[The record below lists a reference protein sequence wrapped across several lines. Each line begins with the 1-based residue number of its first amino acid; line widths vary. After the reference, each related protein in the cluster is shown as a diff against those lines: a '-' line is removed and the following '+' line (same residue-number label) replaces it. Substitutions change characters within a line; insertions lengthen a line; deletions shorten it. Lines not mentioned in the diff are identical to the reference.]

1 MDKHWKRCVLR
12 AWHDQYQ
19 SPCRYEDS
27 CTHRFDSSTEKR
39 IPHEKANCSRS
50 RVTEFLYSNTIGKL
64 CPDTKAVFL
73 IPYELFAYGGAG
85 VKGIGIEIYVKCLI
99 L

>member
-1 MDKHWKRCVLR
+1 M
-12 AWHDQYQ
+12 
-19 SPCRYEDS
+19 
-27 CTHRFDSSTEKR
+27 
-39 IPHEKANCSRS
+39 I
-50 RVTEFLYSNTIGKL
+50 EFLYSNTIGKL